1 MIETM
6 NAEQATEVLRKEGM
20 RISPGK
26 IRLGVEQGV
35 YPFGD
40 CVRMEKSSECTIYT
54 SLLRKWIAERQSDTD
69 A

>member
-6 NAEQATEVLRKEGM
+6 SAAQAAEVLRAEGM

-40 CVRMEKSSECTIYT
+40 SVRMEKGPECTIYT
-54 SLLRKWIAERQSDTD
+54 SLLERWIAERQSDKE